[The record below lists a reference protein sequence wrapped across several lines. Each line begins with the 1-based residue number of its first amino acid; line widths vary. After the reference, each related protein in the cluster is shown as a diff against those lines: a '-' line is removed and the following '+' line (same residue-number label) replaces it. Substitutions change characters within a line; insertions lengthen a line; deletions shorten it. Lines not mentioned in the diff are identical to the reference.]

1 MAIFN
6 TVPTVAMRSTRQQ
19 WDLTIGHLLGITVPA
34 LDEYV
39 GMRFADKEADDS
51 RCVRTLTA
59 TGGGLNLFGSVGN
72 GRAAMSAELEEHL
85 AEAARSV
92 GIHGAA
98 TQPVN
103 EFADAV
109 QDEAKRQEYTAN
121 SAKSRFAR
129 QHCGLLVPDISLPG
143 VPMQLAADVRESDVD
158 DQLGKQLFD
167 VKTFGGL
174 APYYLVNWQR
184 KPVDKRG
191 ESVRRSF
198 SATSTRKAD
207 HRYTTDVRSRRG

>member
-92 GIHGAA
+92 GIHGAV

-109 QDEAKRQEYTAN
+109 QDEVKRQEYTDNGAKAKRPLELRPRHARHS
-121 SAKSRFAR
+121 SARRA
-129 QHCGLLVPDISLPG
+129 H
-143 VPMQLAADVRESDVD
+143 AADGRRARVR
-158 DQLGKQLFD
+158 G
-167 VKTFGGL
+167 
-174 APYYLVNWQR
+174 
-184 KPVDKRG
+184 
-191 ESVRRSF
+191 
-198 SATSTRKAD
+198 
-207 HRYTTDVRSRRG
+207 

>member
-109 QDEAKRQEYTAN
+109 RDE
-121 SAKSRFAR
+121 
-129 QHCGLLVPDISLPG
+129 
-143 VPMQLAADVRESDVD
+143 
-158 DQLGKQLFD
+158 
-167 VKTFGGL
+167 VK
-174 APYYLVNWQR
+174 Y
-184 KPVDKRG
+184 
-191 ESVRRSF
+191 
-198 SATSTRKAD
+198 
-207 HRYTTDVRSRRG
+207 HH